1 MSIPDQHGLR
11 VIHIPRDAGTALWVY
26 GDKDNIKV
34 GREETGGSFTLVEVE
49 FGPGAGPPPHVHSNE
64 HEAFY
69 VLEGQVDALDGD
81 RRIRTGP
88 GSFVFMPR
96 GSHHAFK
103 NTGNT
108 FAKILLMFTP
118 AGFEGYMKEF
128 GTPWSPG
135 SIPPESDMAV
145 AIRLAAKYGMT
156 FIDVPPGVW
165 D

>member
-1 MSIPDQHGLR
+1 MSIPGQHGLQ
-11 VIHIPRDAGTALWVY
+11 VVHVPKDAGTALWVY

-34 GREETGGSFTLVEVE
+34 GKEETGGSLTLVEVT
-49 FGPGAGPPPHVHSNE
+49 FGPGAGPPPHVHRNE

-69 VLEGQVDALDGD
+69 VLEGQVDVLDGT
-81 RRIRTGP
+81 RRLTTGP

-103 NTGNT
+103 NSGDT
-108 FAKILLMFTP
+108 FAKILLLFSP

-128 GTPWSPG
+128 GTPWSAG
-135 SIPPESDMAV
+135 STPPTSDMEV
-145 AIRLAAKYGMT
+145 ATRLAAKYGMT
-156 FIDVPPGVW
+156 FLDVPPGVW